1 MAIFKVSALLGL
13 ITLSQARHLIARDV
27 AASTVTVTTTST
39 LTYCP
44 ASSATTP
51 GISSSSGASTSQG
64 GITTTNSRPGGTRT
78 SISAS
83 SSTSPTNGDGATQ
96 QGNYWVLPDGQRF
109 RNRKVYTFN
118 GASLPA
124 GLQASEDFIQDTTYR
139 NINNIP
145 YNHRFDAVNVKVSNG
160 FLNLKVPGNQH
171 PSSPTRNN
179 PNGTPI
185 SCAEVITTECNIKY
199 ASVRTKA
206 ILSNVPGTCQGMFM
220 YWDDQNEADIE
231 VLSDVRS
238 EANLGSVNPPT
249 VWYSNQANT
258 AGEEPTN
265 DQVDF
270 PSGVNPFDE
279 VHEYRIDWRADR
291 TEFFF
296 DGVKQTTLTS
306 NMPKTPGR
314 WIWNNWANGDPGES

>member
-1 MAIFKVSALLGL
+1 MAIFKLPALLGL
-13 ITLSQARHLIARDV
+13 ITLSHARHLIVRDV

-44 ASSATTP
+44 VSSATTP
-51 GISSSSGASTSQG
+51 WISSPSGAATSQG
-64 GITTTNSRPGGTRT
+64 GTTTTTSRPGGMRT
-78 SISAS
+78 STSPTS
-83 SSTSPTNGDGATQ
+83 SSSPTNGDGATQ

-109 RNRKVYTFN
+109 KNRKVYTFN
-118 GASLPA
+118 GPSLPD
-124 GLQASEDFIQDTTYR
+124 GLEASGDFIQDTTYR
-139 NINNIP
+139 NTKNIP
-145 YNHRFDAVNVKVSNG
+145 YNHQFDASNVQVSNG
-160 FLNLKVPGNQH
+160 FLNLKVPGGQH
-171 PSSPTRNN
+171 PISPTRNN

-199 ASVRTKA
+199 ASVRTNA
-206 ILSNVPGTCQGMFM
+206 ILSNVPGTCQGIFF

-231 VLSDVRS
+231 VLSDLRS
-238 EANLGSVNPPT
+238 QANQGSVNPPT
-249 VWYSNQANT
+249 VWYSNQANN

-270 PSGVNPFDE
+270 PSGANPFDE

-296 DGVKQTTLTS
+296 DGIKQTTLTS
-306 NMPKTPGR
+306 NVPKTPGR